1 MKVLHV
7 LNELKPSG
15 AETML
20 RCAAPHWHEHGI
32 ECELLATGASEG
44 EYADVLRDSGYPVH
58 HLPRKRGF
66 SYFAAYRAFLRR
78 GGYQVVHQHAES
90 ASYWMGLAA
99 FSAGAGLVRTVHNNF
114 AFDGNLR
121 WRRALQRRHLQRLG
135 VTHVAIAPGVQRNEL
150 ERFGVH
156 SHLILNWVD
165 VVRFTPVSPA
175 ERAQARARWA
185 FRDDDLVLVTLGNCS
200 RVKNHGVLIDALA
213 RTADLAHLKY
223 LHVGLEDDAR
233 SERAQAERLGV
244 ADRIRFCG
252 WMPEA
257 REALAAAD
265 LYVMPSLYE
274 GFSIA
279 ALEALGVGLPA
290 LLARVNGLRD
300 LGLLFPGL
308 IFAEPECDALAS
320 TLRGFA
326 ALDPAHRHGLS
337 ADYSERVQTR
347 FSPARGVREYVAVYE
362 AALQSRASRVRT
374 VNPTGS
380 PN

>member
-20 RCAAPHWHEHGI
+20 RSAAPHWLEHGI
-32 ECELLATGASEG
+32 ECELLATGATEG
-44 EYADVLRDSGYPVH
+44 EFANALRDSGYRVH
-58 HLPRKRGF
+58 HLPRKHGPA
-66 SYFAAYRAFLRR
+66 YFMAYRAFLRR

-90 ASYWMGLAA
+90 ASYWMGLVAI
-99 FSAGAGLVRTVHNNF
+99 SVGAGLVRTVHSNF
-114 AFDGNLR
+114 SFDGNLR
-121 WRRALQRRHLQRLG
+121 WRRAMQRRHLQRLG
-135 VTHVAIAPGVQRNEL
+135 AQHVAIAPGVQRNER
-150 ERFGVH
+150 ERFDVS
-156 SHLILNWVD
+156 SHLVFNWVD
-165 VVRFTPVSPA
+165 VARFKPISPA

-185 FRDDDLVLVTLGNCS
+185 FQDEDLVLLTLGNCS

-213 RTADLAHLKY
+213 RTADIAHLKY
-223 LHVGLEDDAR
+223 LHVGLEGDAQ
-233 SERAQAERLGV
+233 SERAQAQKLGV
-244 ADRIRFCG
+244 AERIHFCG

-300 LGLLFPGL
+300 LAPLFPGL
-308 IFAEPECDALAS
+308 IFAEPECDAIA
-320 TLRGFA
+320 TALRGFA
-326 ALDPAHRHGLS
+326 ARDPAQRHALS
-337 ADYSERVQTR
+337 ADYPERVQSL
-347 FSPARGVREYVAVYE
+347 FSPARGVREYAALYK
-362 AALQSRASRVRT
+362 AALQARTSRASK
-374 VNPTGS
+374 
-380 PN
+380 